1 MRKWT
6 YLVATL
12 LMAGTT
18 ATFTGCIDTDEPEGI
33 VDLRGAKSELIKA
46 QAAVKLVEVEWQK
59 AQVAYQELVNKSKEL
74 DNQYKEY
81 DVQMHALDVKLKELE
96 VERAQAATEQAK
108 AEAEAKIAEANRNKA
123 YWENKMA
130 EEAEIFKAAMLNY
143 QTQTA
148 QAQEA
153 YDNAMKLIEAGKLLL
168 SDGEKAIIDK
178 AQQRLY
184 VASASLNQYYTALK
198 TAQDNYYDALVNPNL
213 PTLAS
218 LQAELKLAQIAVE
231 KAEIL
236 LDEKNNMLALAED
249 FDAAAW
255 DDKILDL
262 KKKKSEYESE
272 KSKADVEI
280 ATIKTSA
287 DYKAAEQKV
296 AEKIKARKAAKEAYD
311 KAVADSTTQVDT
323 QLDIAAYKSEPIN
336 EGLKTLFSSSND
348 FTSLDGY
355 TVSTGVFDYPA
366 VQYTQTEYN
375 DDLKIEDVTARTSQ
389 ASLTLMKVNAWIDAL
404 GKYSVD
410 ENGVEWNKL
419 TLAEKE
425 KTAKNAKEK
434 FEKDKANWEI
444 SAKAV
449 KGTATTVPTTDLK
462 KVTDTYNS
470 SYAAVESAVKAYN
483 SAWDAVY
490 QAAYDDAVEK
500 EKASVLEKTY
510 RDNMITAL
518 SPTSKAAWEAL
529 TPAEKTTSKLEA
541 ILDDTVKQAK
551 AKADANATLAEWLK
565 LDQTVADLAAKGEA
579 AGNQA
584 LADDKDKKVE
594 KAKAAL
600 VKAAGDAA
608 TAVAKVAPAI
618 STYSA
623 LAANPYGQIL
633 ANTVSVE
640 DMTGKDAFYK
650 EEEKDGKKTGHM
662 QALRS
667 DISADEFTKLSATK
681 LDRNTAEDALEY
693 TSDATFGTVIPGE
706 DRLVEVTEAMVRAY
720 IKQNN
725 SAVLTDFGTLGAMM
739 AANDDVQTC
748 KDMIAA
754 ADLIKPLKAQMEG
767 VLADLNAEIN
777 TNTALMDPFIAKA
790 DETRI
795 ALKTAKEEVK
805 KAQEEQD
812 ALTAEAEANSK
823 KFAELIQDYTGLISV
838 VQDQID
844 GINGGVVTG
853 TGSVVTV
860 ESVLNYW
867 KNQVATQEKSVE
879 EAKQKVTAAEKSIEL
894 FNKGEYKEAY
904 VIEQKKLA
912 LETAQEAYDVAK
924 AIYDTALAQVK
935 AVLETLSK

>member
-1 MRKWT
+1 
-6 YLVATL
+6 
-12 LMAGTT
+12 
-18 ATFTGCIDTDEPEGI
+18 
-33 VDLRGAKSELIKA
+33 
-46 QAAVKLVEVEWQK
+46 
-59 AQVAYQELVNKSKEL
+59 
-74 DNQYKEY
+74 
-81 DVQMHALDVKLKELE
+81 
-96 VERAQAATEQAK
+96 
-108 AEAEAKIAEANRNKA
+108 
-123 YWENKMA
+123 
-130 EEAEIFKAAMLNY
+130 
-143 QTQTA
+143 
-148 QAQEA
+148 
-153 YDNAMKLIEAGKLLL
+153 
-168 SDGEKAIIDK
+168 
-178 AQQRLY
+178 
-184 VASASLNQYYTALK
+184 
-198 TAQDNYYDALVNPNL
+198 
-213 PTLAS
+213 
-218 LQAELKLAQIAVE
+218 
-231 KAEIL
+231 
-236 LDEKNNMLALAED
+236 
-249 FDAAAW
+249 
-255 DDKILDL
+255 
-262 KKKKSEYESE
+262 
-272 KSKADVEI
+272 
-280 ATIKTSA
+280 
-287 DYKAAEQKV
+287 
-296 AEKIKARKAAKEAYD
+296 
-311 KAVADSTTQVDT
+311 
-323 QLDIAAYKSEPIN
+323 
-336 EGLKTLFSSSND
+336 
-348 FTSLDGY
+348 
-355 TVSTGVFDYPA
+355 
-366 VQYTQTEYN
+366 
-375 DDLKIEDVTARTSQ
+375 
-389 ASLTLMKVNAWIDAL
+389 
-404 GKYSVD
+404 
-410 ENGVEWNKL
+410 
-419 TLAEKE
+419 
-425 KTAKNAKEK
+425 
-434 FEKDKANWEI
+434 
-444 SAKAV
+444 
-449 KGTATTVPTTDLK
+449 
-462 KVTDTYNS
+462 
-470 SYAAVESAVKAYN
+470 
-483 SAWDAVY
+483 
-490 QAAYDDAVEK
+490 
-500 EKASVLEKTY
+500 
-510 RDNMITAL
+510 
-518 SPTSKAAWEAL
+518 
-529 TPAEKTTSKLEA
+529 
-541 ILDDTVKQAK
+541 
-551 AKADANATLAEWLK
+551 
-565 LDQTVADLAAKGEA
+565 KGEA
-579 AGNQA
+579 AGNKA

-600 VKAAGDAA
+600 VEAAGNAA

-754 ADLIKPLKAQMEG
+754 ADLIKPLKTQMEG

-805 KAQEEQD
+805 NAQEEQD

-823 KFAELIQDYTGLISV
+823 KFAELIQDYDGLISV

-853 TGSVVTV
+853 TVVTV

-867 KNQVATQEKSVE
+867 KNEVATQEKSVE

>member
-108 AEAEAKIAEANRNKA
+108 AEAEAKIAEANRDKA

-184 VASASLNQYYTALK
+184 VASASLNQYYDALK
-198 TAQDNYYDALVNPNL
+198 TAQDNYYDALVNPDL

-287 DYKAAEQKV
+287 DY
-296 AEKIKARKAAKEAYD
+296 
-311 KAVADSTTQVDT
+311 
-323 QLDIAAYKSEPIN
+323 L
-336 EGLKTLFSSSND
+336 
-348 FTSLDGY
+348 
-355 TVSTGVFDYPA
+355 A

-375 DDLKIEDVTARTSQ
+375 ADLKIEDVTARTSK

-425 KTAKNAKEK
+425 KVAKDAKEK

-462 KVTDTYNS
+462 KVTDAYNS

-490 QAAYDDAVEK
+490 QAAYDAAVEK

-529 TPAEKTTSKLEA
+529 TPAEQTTSKLEA

-600 VKAAGDAA
+600 VEAAGKAA

-823 KFAELIQDYTGLISV
+823 KFAELIQDYDGLISV

-853 TGSVVTV
+853 TVVTVTV

-867 KNQVATQEKSVE
+867 KNEVATQEKSVE

>member
-1 MRKWT
+1 
-6 YLVATL
+6 
-12 LMAGTT
+12 MAGTT

-74 DNQYKEY
+74 SNQYQEY
-81 DVQMHALDVKLKELE
+81 DNQMHALDVKLKELE

-184 VASASLNQYYTALK
+184 VASASLNQYYDALK

-311 KAVADSTTQVDT
+311 KAVADSTTQVNT
-323 QLDIAAYKSEPIN
+323 LLDIAAYKSEPIN

-375 DDLKIEDVTARTSQ
+375 ADLKIEDVTVRTSQ

-425 KTAKNAKEK
+425 KTAKDAKEK

-462 KVTDTYNS
+462 KVTDAYNS

-490 QAAYDDAVEK
+490 QAAYDAAVEK

-518 SPTSKAAWEAL
+518 SPTSKDAWEKL
-529 TPAEKTTSKLEA
+529 TPAEQTTSKLEA

-565 LDQTVADLAAKGEA
+565 LEQTVADLAAKGEA

-600 VKAAGDAA
+600 DAAAGKAA

-618 STYSA
+618 STYSD

-681 LDRNTAEDALEY
+681 LDHTTALTALTY
-693 TSDATFGTVIPGE
+693 TSKVAFGNVISTD

-767 VLADLNAEIN
+767 VLANLNAEIN

-823 KFAELIQDYTGLISV
+823 KFAELIQDYDGLISV

-853 TGSVVTV
+853 SVTV

-867 KNQVATQEKSVE
+867 KNEVATQEKSVE

-924 AIYDTALAQVK
+924 TIYDTALAQVK

>member
-1 MRKWT
+1 M
-6 YLVATL
+6 
-12 LMAGTT
+12 
-18 ATFTGCIDTDEPEGI
+18 
-33 VDLRGAKSELIKA
+33 
-46 QAAVKLVEVEWQK
+46 
-59 AQVAYQELVNKSKEL
+59 
-74 DNQYKEY
+74 
-81 DVQMHALDVKLKELE
+81 
-96 VERAQAATEQAK
+96 
-108 AEAEAKIAEANRNKA
+108 
-123 YWENKMA
+123 
-130 EEAEIFKAAMLNY
+130 
-143 QTQTA
+143 
-148 QAQEA
+148 
-153 YDNAMKLIEAGKLLL
+153 
-168 SDGEKAIIDK
+168 
-178 AQQRLY
+178 
-184 VASASLNQYYTALK
+184 
-198 TAQDNYYDALVNPNL
+198 
-213 PTLAS
+213 
-218 LQAELKLAQIAVE
+218 
-231 KAEIL
+231 
-236 LDEKNNMLALAED
+236 
-249 FDAAAW
+249 
-255 DDKILDL
+255 
-262 KKKKSEYESE
+262 
-272 KSKADVEI
+272 
-280 ATIKTSA
+280 
-287 DYKAAEQKV
+287 
-296 AEKIKARKAAKEAYD
+296 
-311 KAVADSTTQVDT
+311 
-323 QLDIAAYKSEPIN
+323 
-336 EGLKTLFSSSND
+336 
-348 FTSLDGY
+348 
-355 TVSTGVFDYPA
+355 
-366 VQYTQTEYN
+366 
-375 DDLKIEDVTARTSQ
+375 
-389 ASLTLMKVNAWIDAL
+389 
-404 GKYSVD
+404 
-410 ENGVEWNKL
+410 
-419 TLAEKE
+419 
-425 KTAKNAKEK
+425 
-434 FEKDKANWEI
+434 
-444 SAKAV
+444 
-449 KGTATTVPTTDLK
+449 
-462 KVTDTYNS
+462 
-470 SYAAVESAVKAYN
+470 
-483 SAWDAVY
+483 
-490 QAAYDDAVEK
+490 
-500 EKASVLEKTY
+500 
-510 RDNMITAL
+510 
-518 SPTSKAAWEAL
+518 
-529 TPAEKTTSKLEA
+529 
-541 ILDDTVKQAK
+541 
-551 AKADANATLAEWLK
+551 
-565 LDQTVADLAAKGEA
+565 
-579 AGNQA
+579 
-584 LADDKDKKVE
+584 
-594 KAKAAL
+594 
-600 VKAAGDAA
+600 
-608 TAVAKVAPAI
+608 APAI

-823 KFAELIQDYTGLISV
+823 KFAELIQDYDGLISV

-853 TGSVVTV
+853 TVVT
-860 ESVLNYW
+860 
-867 KNQVATQEKSVE
+867 VE

>member
-1 MRKWT
+1 MTPLKWFSGFLKKYRLAIVIGLVLMTVIVACAIVNPYISGMIVDDVIQGGAYDLLPKLIGIMLAVTAVRAILRYATQMMFETCSQGVLYRMRDAVYRKLLQEDFAFYNRNRTGDLMSRQTGDMDAIRHFVAFVIYTVYENILMFIFALVMIFMVNVKLALCMMAVLPFCLFTT
-6 YLVATL
+6 YLQS
-12 LMAGTT
+12 
-18 ATFTGCIDTDEPEGI
+18 
-33 VDLRGAKSELIKA
+33 KH
-46 QAAVKLVEVEWQK
+46 VKPRFHECRQ
-59 AQVAYQELVNKSKEL
+59 S
-74 DNQYKEY
+74 
-81 DVQMHALDVKLKELE
+81 
-96 VERAQAATEQAK
+96 
-108 AEAEAKIAEANRNKA
+108 
-123 YWENKMA
+123 
-130 EEAEIFKAAMLNY
+130 F
-143 QTQTA
+143 
-148 QAQEA
+148 
-153 YDNAMKLIEAGKLLL
+153 
-168 SDGEKAIIDK
+168 S
-178 AQQRLY
+178 
-184 VASASLNQYYTALK
+184 SLNAFVQE
-198 TAQDNYYDALVNPNL
+198 NISGNRV
-213 PTLAS
+213 
-218 LQAELKLAQIAVE
+218 V
-231 KAEIL
+231 KAFAKE
-236 LDEKNNMLALAED
+236 
-249 FDAAAW
+249 
-255 DDKILDL
+255 
-262 KKKKSEYESE
+262 EYE
-272 KSKADVEI
+272 
-280 ATIKTSA
+280 
-287 DYKAAEQKV
+287 
-296 AEKIKARKAAKEAYD
+296 
-311 KAVADSTTQVDT
+311 
-323 QLDIAAYKSEPIN
+323 
-336 EGLKTLFSSSND
+336 
-348 FTSLDGY
+348 
-355 TVSTGVFDYPA
+355 
-366 VQYTQTEYN
+366 
-375 DDLKIEDVTARTSQ
+375 
-389 ASLTLMKVNAWIDAL
+389 
-404 GKYSVD
+404 
-410 ENGVEWNKL
+410 
-419 TLAEKE
+419 
-425 KTAKNAKEK
+425 KEK

-462 KVTDTYNS
+462 KVTDAYNS

-529 TPAEKTTSKLEA
+529 TPAEQTTSKLEA

-600 VKAAGDAA
+600 VEAAGKAA

-823 KFAELIQDYTGLISV
+823 KFAELIQDYDGLISV

-853 TGSVVTV
+853 TVVTV

-867 KNQVATQEKSVE
+867 KNEVATQEKSVE

>member
-108 AEAEAKIAEANRNKA
+108 AEAEAKIAEANRDKA

-184 VASASLNQYYTALK
+184 VASASLNQYYDALK
-198 TAQDNYYDALVNPNL
+198 TAQDNYYDALVNPDL

-311 KAVADSTTQVDT
+311 KAVADSTTQVNT

-336 EGLKTLFSSSND
+336 EGLRTLFSSSND

-355 TVSTGVFDYPA
+355 TVSTGVFDYLA

-375 DDLKIEDVTARTSQ
+375 ADLKIEDVTARTSK

-425 KTAKNAKEK
+425 KAAKDAKEK

-462 KVTDTYNS
+462 EVTDAYIS

-490 QAAYDDAVEK
+490 QAAYDAAVEK

-529 TPAEKTTSKLEA
+529 TPAEQTTSKLEA

-600 VKAAGDAA
+600 VKLLERLLLLLLRWLLQL
-608 TAVAKVAPAI
+608 V
-618 STYSA
+618 
-623 LAANPYGQIL
+623 LIL
-633 ANTVSVE
+633 LLLLILTVR
-640 DMTGKDAFYK
+640 YW
-650 EEEKDGKKTGHM
+650 
-662 QALRS
+662 
-667 DISADEFTKLSATK
+667 
-681 LDRNTAEDALEY
+681 
-693 TSDATFGTVIPGE
+693 
-706 DRLVEVTEAMVRAY
+706 
-720 IKQNN
+720 
-725 SAVLTDFGTLGAMM
+725 
-739 AANDDVQTC
+739 
-748 KDMIAA
+748 
-754 ADLIKPLKAQMEG
+754 
-767 VLADLNAEIN
+767 
-777 TNTALMDPFIAKA
+777 
-790 DETRI
+790 
-795 ALKTAKEEVK
+795 
-805 KAQEEQD
+805 
-812 ALTAEAEANSK
+812 
-823 KFAELIQDYTGLISV
+823 LIQL
-838 VQDQID
+838 
-844 GINGGVVTG
+844 
-853 TGSVVTV
+853 
-860 ESVLNYW
+860 VL
-867 KNQVATQEKSVE
+867 K
-879 EAKQKVTAAEKSIEL
+879 I
-894 FNKGEYKEAY
+894 
-904 VIEQKKLA
+904 
-912 LETAQEAYDVAK
+912 
-924 AIYDTALAQVK
+924 
-935 AVLETLSK
+935 

>member
-96 VERAQAATEQAK
+96 VERAQATTEQAK

-184 VASASLNQYYTALK
+184 VASASLNQYYDALK
-198 TAQDNYYDALVNPNL
+198 TAQDNYYDALVNPDL

-311 KAVADSTTQVDT
+311 KAVADSTTQVNT
-323 QLDIAAYKSEPIN
+323 LLDIAAYKSEPIN
-336 EGLKTLFSSSND
+336 EGLRRLFSSSND
-348 FTSLDGY
+348 FTSLEGKGY
-355 TVSTGVFDYPA
+355 TVRTGVFDYPA

-375 DDLKIEDVTARTSQ
+375 ADLKIEDVTARTSK

-425 KTAKNAKEK
+425 KAAKDAKEK

-462 KVTDTYNS
+462 EVTDAYNS

-490 QAAYDDAVEK
+490 QAAYDAAVEK

-529 TPAEKTTSKLEA
+529 TPAEQTTSKLEA

-551 AKADANATLAEWLK
+551 AKADANATLDEWLK

-600 VKAAGDAA
+600 VKAAGKAA
-608 TAVAKVAPAI
+608 DAVAKVAPAI

-640 DMTGKDAFYK
+640 DMTGKDAFY
-650 EEEKDGKKTGHM
+650 EEKDGKKTGHM

-823 KFAELIQDYTGLISV
+823 KFAELIQDYDGLISV

-853 TGSVVTV
+853 TVVTV

-867 KNQVATQEKSVE
+867 KNEVATQEKSVE

>member
-108 AEAEAKIAEANRNKA
+108 AEAEAKIAEANRDKA

-184 VASASLNQYYTALK
+184 VASASLNQYYNALK

-287 DYKAAEQKV
+287 NYKAAEQKV

-311 KAVADSTTQVDT
+311 KAVADSTTQVNT

-355 TVSTGVFDYPA
+355 TVSTGVFDYQA

-375 DDLKIEDVTARTSQ
+375 ADLKIEDVTARTSQ

-425 KTAKNAKEK
+425 KAAKDAKEK

-462 KVTDTYNS
+462 KVTDAYNS

-490 QAAYDDAVEK
+490 QAAYDAAVEK

-529 TPAEKTTSKLEA
+529 TPAEQTTSKLEA

-600 VKAAGDAA
+600 VEAAGKAA

-823 KFAELIQDYTGLISV
+823 KFAELIQDYDGLISV

-853 TGSVVTV
+853 TVVTV

-867 KNQVATQEKSVE
+867 KNEVATQEKSVE

>member
-311 KAVADSTTQVDT
+311 KAVADSTTQVNT

-375 DDLKIEDVTARTSQ
+375 ADLKIEDVTARTSQ

-462 KVTDTYNS
+462 KATDTYNS

-518 SPTSKAAWEAL
+518 SPTSK
-529 TPAEKTTSKLEA
+529 LEA

-565 LDQTVADLAAKGEA
+565 LDQTVAELAAKGEA

-600 VKAAGDAA
+600 VKAAGEAA

-823 KFAELIQDYTGLISV
+823 KFAELIQDYIGLISV

-844 GINGGVVTG
+844 GINGGVV

-935 AVLETLSK
+935 SVLETLSK

>member
-108 AEAEAKIAEANRNKA
+108 AEAEAKIAEANRDKA

-184 VASASLNQYYTALK
+184 VASASLNQYYDALK
-198 TAQDNYYDALVNPNL
+198 TAQDNYYDALVNPDL

-296 AEKIKARKAAKEAYD
+296 AEKIKARK
-311 KAVADSTTQVDT
+311 DSTTQVNT

-336 EGLKTLFSSSND
+336 EGLRTLFSSSND

-355 TVSTGVFDYPA
+355 TVSTGVFDYLA

-375 DDLKIEDVTARTSQ
+375 ADLKIEDVTARTSK

-425 KTAKNAKEK
+425 KVAKDAKEK

-462 KVTDTYNS
+462 KVTDAYNS

-490 QAAYDDAVEK
+490 QAAYDAAVEK

-529 TPAEKTTSKLEA
+529 TPAEQTTSKLEA

-600 VKAAGDAA
+600 VKAAGKAA

-823 KFAELIQDYTGLISV
+823 KFAELIQDYDGLISV

-853 TGSVVTV
+853 TVVTVTV

-867 KNQVATQEKSVE
+867 KNEVATQEKSVE

>member
-74 DNQYKEY
+74 SNQYQEY
-81 DVQMHALDVKLKELE
+81 DNQMHALDVKLKELE

-108 AEAEAKIAEANRNKA
+108 AEAEAKIAEANRDKA

-184 VASASLNQYYTALK
+184 VASASLNQYYDALK
-198 TAQDNYYDALVNPNL
+198 TAQDEYYDALVNPSL

-218 LQAELKLAQIAVE
+218 LQADLKLAQIAVE

-255 DDKILDL
+255 DDKILEL

-287 DYKAAEQKV
+287 EYKAAEAKV
-296 AEKIKARKAAKEAYD
+296 AEKTKARKAAKDAYD
-311 KAVADSTTQVDT
+311 KAVADSTTQVGA
-323 QLDIAAYKSEPIN
+323 QLDIKEYKSEPIN
-336 EGLKTLFSSSND
+336 DGLKELFSNSSD
-348 FTSLDGY
+348 FTSLEGY
-355 TVSTGVFDYPA
+355 TVGTGVFAYPSA
-366 VQYTQTEYN
+366 SYTQTAYN
-375 DDLKIEDVTARTSQ
+375 ADLEIEDEATRTSQ
-389 ASLTLMKVNAWIDAL
+389 ASQTLRKVNAWIDAL

-419 TLAEKE
+419 ALVEKE
-425 KTAKNAKEK
+425 KAAKTAKEK
-434 FEKDKANWEI
+434 FDKAKAEWEI

-449 KGTATTVPTTDLK
+449 KGTATTVPTTELK
-462 KVTDTYNS
+462 KATDAYNTA
-470 SYAAVESAVKAYN
+470 YAAVVEAVKAYN
-483 SAWDAVY
+483 SAWDAIY
-490 QAAYDDAVEK
+490 KAAYDAAVEK

-510 RDNMITAL
+510 RDNMIAAL
-518 SPTSKAAWEAL
+518 SPTSKDAWDALSAAEQ
-529 TPAEKTTSKLEA
+529 TTSKLEA

-565 LDQTVADLAAKGEA
+565 LEQTVADLASIGEA
-579 AGNQA
+579 AGNKA

-594 KAKAAL
+594 NAKKALDEAARNAL
-600 VKAAGDAA
+600 
-608 TAVAKVAPAI
+608 TAVNKVDPAI
-618 STYSA
+618 DAYTD
-623 LAANPYGQIL
+623 LAANPYGQKL

-640 DMTGKDAFYK
+640 DMTGKEAFY
-650 EEEKDGKKTGHM
+650 EAEKDKDGNPTGHM
-662 QALRS
+662 KALRS

-681 LDRNTAEDALEY
+681 LDRTTAEGALAF
-693 TSDATFGTVIPGE
+693 TSEKAFGSVISAE

-720 IKQNN
+720 IEQNN
-725 SAVLTDFGTLGAMM
+725 NVVLADFGTLGAMM

-754 ADLIKPLKAQMEG
+754 ADLIKPLKTQMEG
-767 VLADLNAEIN
+767 VLADLNAEIKA
-777 TNTALMDPFIAKA
+777 NTALMDPFIAKA

-795 ALKTAKEEVK
+795 ALKAAKEEVK
-805 KAQEEQD
+805 TAKEEQD

-823 KFAELIQDYTGLISV
+823 KYDELAQDYDGLIGV

-844 GINGGVVTG
+844 AINNNVVTG
-853 TGSVVTV
+853 SDVTV

-867 KNQVATQEKSVE
+867 KNEVATQEKAVE
-879 EAKQKVTAAEKSIEL
+879 VAKQEVTAAEKSIEL

>member
-74 DNQYKEY
+74 SNQYQEY
-81 DVQMHALDVKLKELE
+81 DNQMHALDVKLKELE

-108 AEAEAKIAEANRNKA
+108 AEAEAKIAEANRDKA

-184 VASASLNQYYTALK
+184 VASASLNQYYDALK
-198 TAQDNYYDALVNPNL
+198 TAQDEYYDVLVNPSL

-218 LQAELKLAQIAVE
+218 LQADLKLAQIAVE

-249 FDAAAW
+249 FDAAW
-255 DDKILDL
+255 DDKILEL

-287 DYKAAEQKV
+287 EYKAAEAKV
-296 AEKIKARKAAKEAYD
+296 AEKTKARKAAKDAYD
-311 KAVADSTTQVDT
+311 KAVADSTTQVGA
-323 QLDIAAYKSEPIN
+323 QLDIKEYKSEPIN
-336 EGLKTLFSSSND
+336 DGLKELFSNSSD
-348 FTSLDGY
+348 FTSLNGY
-355 TVSTGVFDYPA
+355 TVSTGVFTYPA
-366 VQYTQTEYN
+366 VNYTQTAYN
-375 DDLKIEDVTARTSQ
+375 ADLEIEDEATRTSQ
-389 ASLTLMKVNAWIDAL
+389 ASQTLRKVNAWIDAL

-419 TLAEKE
+419 ALVEKE
-425 KTAKNAKEK
+425 KAAKTAKEK
-434 FEKDKANWEI
+434 FDKAKAEWEI

-449 KGTATTVPTTDLK
+449 KGTATTVPTTELK
-462 KVTDTYNS
+462 KATDAYNTA
-470 SYAAVESAVKAYN
+470 YAAVVEAVKAYN
-483 SAWDAVY
+483 SAWDAIY
-490 QAAYDDAVEK
+490 KAAYDAAVEK

-510 RDNMITAL
+510 RDNMIAAL
-518 SPTSKAAWEAL
+518 SPTSKDAWDALSAAEQ
-529 TPAEKTTSKLEA
+529 TTSKLEA

-565 LDQTVADLAAKGEA
+565 LEQTVADLASIGEA
-579 AGNQA
+579 AGNKA

-594 KAKAAL
+594 NAKKALDEAARNAL
-600 VKAAGDAA
+600 
-608 TAVAKVAPAI
+608 TAVNKVDPAI
-618 STYSA
+618 DAYTD
-623 LAANPYGQIL
+623 LAANPYGQKL

-640 DMTGKDAFYK
+640 DMTGKEAFY
-650 EEEKDGKKTGHM
+650 EAEKDKDGNPTGHM
-662 QALRS
+662 KALRS

-681 LDRNTAEDALEY
+681 LDRTTAEGALAF
-693 TSDATFGTVIPGE
+693 TSEKAFGSVISAE

-720 IKQNN
+720 IEQNN
-725 SAVLTDFGTLGAMM
+725 NVVLADFGTLGAMM

-754 ADLIKPLKAQMEG
+754 ADLIKPLKTQMEG
-767 VLADLNAEIN
+767 VLADLNAEIKA
-777 TNTALMDPFIAKA
+777 NTALMDPFIAKA

-795 ALKTAKEEVK
+795 ALKAAKEEVK
-805 KAQEEQD
+805 TAKEEQD

-823 KFAELIQDYTGLISV
+823 KYDELAQDYDGLIGV

-844 GINGGVVTG
+844 AINNNVVTG
-853 TGSVVTV
+853 SDVTV

-867 KNQVATQEKSVE
+867 KNEVATQEKAVE
-879 EAKQKVTAAEKSIEL
+879 VAKQEVTAAEKSIEL

-912 LETAQEAYDVAK
+912 LETAQDAYDAAK

-935 AVLETLSK
+935 SVLETLSK